1 MIPSC
6 VFIATYTLFGITVDS
21 VSLGKTTMFEKK
33 TPSAINVLVRDIFE
47 AIESK
52 DLARLKSLSQAGF
65 DASVEDHYAVVNLAN
80 AGVVVLVDDEDV
92 LLKTRNL
99 VTIFEMA
106 KGIAQLI
113 ELLKKY
119 ELEKDEFVRKIGK
132 AAALFHDAHPVLFR
146 AANNPYW
153 NGWPMLKCPSASNPL
168 CLLLDWLRMEHRV
181 LSKRCVDARKAIKA
195 AKAQISFT
203 NDLKKIHPVELRYPD
218 LAVDENTAMTV
229 TTLN

>member
-1 MIPSC
+1 
-6 VFIATYTLFGITVDS
+6 
-21 VSLGKTTMFEKK
+21 MFEKK
-33 TPSAINVLVRDIFE
+33 TTSAIDAFVRDIFE
-47 AIESK
+47 AIELK
-52 DLARLKSLSQAGF
+52 DITRLKTASHAGF
-65 DASVEDHYAVVNLAN
+65 DASVEDHHAVVNLAN
-80 AGVVVLVDDEDV
+80 AGIVVLVDDEDV

-119 ELEKDEFVRKIGK
+119 ESEKDDFVRKIGK
-132 AAALFHDAHPVLFR
+132 AASLFHDAHPVLFR

-218 LAVDENTAMTV
+218 LVVDENSQTGT